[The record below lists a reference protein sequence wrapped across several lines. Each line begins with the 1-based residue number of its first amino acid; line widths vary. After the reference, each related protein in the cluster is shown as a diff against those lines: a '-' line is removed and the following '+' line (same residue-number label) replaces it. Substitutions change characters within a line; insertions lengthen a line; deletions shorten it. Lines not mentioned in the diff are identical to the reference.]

1 MRRTLTFIFTLFY
14 TLVSSGAP
22 ALLHFCGHEQN
33 MHLSLVHEDH
43 HSAPSCCHSEV
54 KACHASALKAPSSV
68 DEEDCCISS
77 HIELDESQFETQ
89 VFSFVLSIEN
99 SHEAYDIPKELGIDS
114 FSANGPVQN
123 NGPPLY
129 LKHQQIIV
137 YS

>member
-1 MRRTLTFIFTLFY
+1 MRRTLTFIFALFY

-33 MHLSLVHEDH
+33 VHLSLAHEDH
-43 HSAPSCCHSEV
+43 HSTPSCCHSEV
-54 KACHASALKAPSSV
+54 KACHAPQPKSPTSV
-68 DEEDCCISS
+68 DEEDCCTSS
-77 HIELDESQFETQ
+77 HIELDESQYETQ
-89 VFSFVLSIEN
+89 AFSLVLFNVDSK
-99 SHEAYDIPKELGIDS
+99 EAYDVPEELGIDS

-129 LKHQQIIV
+129 LKYQQIIV